1 MQIIIP
7 LFVVTDNVKD
17 VIQSLEEVRENLIAW
32 FSNNQ
37 INLNPAKFHLR
48 L

>member
-1 MQIIIP
+1 MIIP
-7 LFVVTDNVKD
+7 LFAVTYNVKD
-17 VIQSLEEVRENLIAW
+17 VIQSLEEVHENLIAW

-37 INLNPAKFHLR
+37 INLNPDKFHLR